1 MFKPLLI
8 ICLLETGLCIMLEDD
23 KDRYYL
29 PKDCKVALFNMKAR
43 ASKYFNGFTVI
54 DEKCIFVGKET

>member
-1 MFKPLLI
+1 M
-8 ICLLETGLCIMLEDD
+8 ETGLCIMLEDD